1 MLKPSKNDAYQQHY
15 LLSEQFQDI
24 FQTFK
29 FN

>member
-1 MLKPSKNDAYQQHY
+1 MSKSSKSGAYQQHY